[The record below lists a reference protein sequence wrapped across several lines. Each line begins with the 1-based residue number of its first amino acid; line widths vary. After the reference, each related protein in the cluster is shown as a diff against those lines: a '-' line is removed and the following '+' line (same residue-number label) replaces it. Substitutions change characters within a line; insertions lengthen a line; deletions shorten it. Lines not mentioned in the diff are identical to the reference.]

1 MYYGNWHVAFSFRN
15 DPDITASDRAFTL
28 RRENMFKLG
37 RLLIGIIAFL
47 DAAAF
52 TCACLFPNAKVI
64 FGNIGLGLM
73 FLMEIV
79 GIILAIFNDKI

>member
-1 MYYGNWHVAFSFRN
+1 
-15 DPDITASDRAFTL
+15 
-28 RRENMFKLG
+28 MFKLG
-37 RLLIGIIAFL
+37 CLLIGIIAFL

-64 FGNIGLGLM
+64 FGNIGFGLM

>member
-1 MYYGNWHVAFSFRN
+1 
-15 DPDITASDRAFTL
+15 
-28 RRENMFKLG
+28 MFKLG
-37 RLLIGIIAFL
+37 CLLIGIIAFL

-52 TCACLFPNAKVI
+52 TCACLFPNANVI

>member
-1 MYYGNWHVAFSFRN
+1 
-15 DPDITASDRAFTL
+15 
-28 RRENMFKLG
+28 MFKLG
-37 RLLIGIIAFL
+37 CLLIGIIAFL
-47 DAAAF
+47 DAASF
-52 TCACLFPNAKVI
+52 TCACLFPNAKII